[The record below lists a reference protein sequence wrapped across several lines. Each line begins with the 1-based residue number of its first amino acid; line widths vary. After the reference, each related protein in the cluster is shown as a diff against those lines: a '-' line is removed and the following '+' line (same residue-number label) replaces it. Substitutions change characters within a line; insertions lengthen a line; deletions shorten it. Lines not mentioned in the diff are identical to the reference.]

1 MGRQSRRALFSPG
14 SSGSG
19 MMAEEFV
26 PGFLLALGAGVLLG
40 AVYDGF
46 RVLRMVLG
54 GGRNQQFVFDLLFM
68 ASAALITFVVALAAE
83 SGQLRFYQLAGEGIG
98 MCLWGLTF
106 GEMTIWAATLIRTLI
121 QRISKL
127 FRKLYG
133 WLSSCCCR
141 AVGRFSRKRS
151 KKMKNKRG
159 KAKKSLETGR
169 ESSV

>member
-1 MGRQSRRALFSPG
+1 
-14 SSGSG
+14 
-19 MMAEEFV
+19 MAEEFF
-26 PGFLLALGAGVLLG
+26 PGFLLSLGAGVLLG

-54 GGRNQQFVFDLLFM
+54 GGKNHQFVFDLLFM
-68 ASAALITFVVALAAE
+68 SFAALITFLVALAAE

-98 MCLWGLTF
+98 ICLWGLTF
-106 GEMTIWAATLIRTLI
+106 GELTLWTAGALRWLIRKITQLSR
-121 QRISKL
+121 RICRRL
-127 FRKLYG
+127 
-133 WLSSCCCR
+133 LSGCSR
-141 AVGRFSRKRS
+141 ILGRFWKKRS